1 MIVAVD
7 KIAEDQLSSAVA
19 ELNGW
24 QRLSGRDAIG
34 KSFKFKNFRQAF
46 AFMTEVALLAEKADH
61 HPEWSNVYNRVDI
74 VLTTHDAGGVS
85 VRDIELAKNIDKIT
99 PSP

>member
-1 MIVAVD
+1 MAIEKLAREEV
-7 KIAEDQLSSAVA
+7 IAALTG
-19 ELNGW
+19 LTGW

-34 KSFKFKNFRQAF
+34 RSFKFKNFRQAF

-61 HPEWSNVYNRVDI
+61 HPEWTNVYNRLDI

-85 VRDIELAKNIDKIT
+85 ERDIALAMEIEKI
-99 PSP
+99 PLRA